1 MEPIPRKIKMKIKKL
16 ILSNINQMNVNVN
29 TENGF
34 FLIKSEPLGR
44 LDFEQ
49 KHCTS
54 FGQLILINSFMQ
66 LL

>member
-1 MEPIPRKIKMKIKKL
+1 
-16 ILSNINQMNVNVN
+16 MNVTVN

-54 FGQLILINSFMQ
+54 FGQLILINSLMQ